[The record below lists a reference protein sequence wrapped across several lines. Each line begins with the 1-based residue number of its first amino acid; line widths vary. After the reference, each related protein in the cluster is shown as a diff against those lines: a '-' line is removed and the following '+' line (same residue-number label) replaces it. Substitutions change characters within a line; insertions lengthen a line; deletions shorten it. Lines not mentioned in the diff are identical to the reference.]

1 MEELGYALRLAR
13 ERRGLTQ
20 TQVMNLTGINNKTLS
35 GYENNIAEPDLQTLT
50 TLLRL
55 YRVSADR
62 LLHLPVSAQELPADE
77 VRLLTLYRAFPE
89 EQRQQAEK
97 GHRRELFPAD
107 LLDHRRRADKLPEI
121 PEQEGGAAAVT
132 DKSRTAQAGGVPENE
147 HRKEHQRRCC
157 QHIPQQGGAD
167 GAALPC
173 PEDDAAQLCCR
184 NAEGQRP
191 G

>member
-89 EQRQQAEK
+89 EQWQQLMLVLETLSRSAPKPKPAPKPRQ
-97 GHRRELFPAD
+97 P
-107 LLDHRRRADKLPEI
+107 
-121 PEQEGGAAAVT
+121 
-132 DKSRTAQAGGVPENE
+132 
-147 HRKEHQRRCC
+147 
-157 QHIPQQGGAD
+157 
-167 GAALPC
+167 
-173 PEDDAAQLCCR
+173 
-184 NAEGQRP
+184 
-191 G
+191 

>member
-62 LLHLPVSAQELPADE
+62 LLHLPS
-77 VRLLTLYRAFPE
+77 RLRSSPPM
-89 EQRQQAEK
+89 RS
-97 GHRRELFPAD
+97 G
-107 LLDHRRRADKLPEI
+107 
-121 PEQEGGAAAVT
+121 
-132 DKSRTAQAGGVPENE
+132 S
-147 HRKEHQRRCC
+147 
-157 QHIPQQGGAD
+157 
-167 GAALPC
+167 LPC
-173 PEDDAAQLCCR
+173 TVPF
-184 NAEGQRP
+184 QRSS
-191 G
+191 GSS

>member
-62 LLHLPVSAQELPADE
+62 LLHLPVSLRSSPPM
-77 VRLLTLYRAFPE
+77 RS
-89 EQRQQAEK
+89 
-97 GHRRELFPAD
+97 G
-107 LLDHRRRADKLPEI
+107 
-121 PEQEGGAAAVT
+121 
-132 DKSRTAQAGGVPENE
+132 S
-147 HRKEHQRRCC
+147 
-157 QHIPQQGGAD
+157 
-167 GAALPC
+167 LPC
-173 PEDDAAQLCCR
+173 TVPF
-184 NAEGQRP
+184 QRSS
-191 G
+191 GSS

>member
-62 LLHLPVSAQELPADE
+62 LLHLPADE

-89 EQRQQAEK
+89 EQRQQLMLVLET
-97 GHRRELFPAD
+97 L
-107 LLDHRRRADKLPEI
+107 
-121 PEQEGGAAAVT
+121 
-132 DKSRTAQAGGVPENE
+132 SRSAPKPRQP
-147 HRKEHQRRCC
+147 
-157 QHIPQQGGAD
+157 
-167 GAALPC
+167 
-173 PEDDAAQLCCR
+173 
-184 NAEGQRP
+184 
-191 G
+191 

>member
-77 VRLLTLYRAFPE
+77 VRLLTPVPCLSR
-89 EQRQQAEK
+89 
-97 GHRRELFPAD
+97 
-107 LLDHRRRADKLPEI
+107 
-121 PEQEGGAAAVT
+121 GAAAAA
-132 DKSRTAQAGGVPENE
+132 DAGAGDPV
-147 HRKEHQRRCC
+147 Q
-157 QHIPQQGGAD
+157 I
-167 GAALPC
+167 
-173 PEDDAAQLCCR
+173 
-184 NAEGQRP
+184 RP
-191 G
+191 

>member
-62 LLHLPVSAQELPADE
+62 LLHLPVSAQELPPT
-77 VRLLTLYRAFPE
+77 RS
-89 EQRQQAEK
+89 
-97 GHRRELFPAD
+97 G
-107 LLDHRRRADKLPEI
+107 
-121 PEQEGGAAAVT
+121 
-132 DKSRTAQAGGVPENE
+132 S
-147 HRKEHQRRCC
+147 
-157 QHIPQQGGAD
+157 
-167 GAALPC
+167 LPC
-173 PEDDAAQLCCR
+173 TAPF
-184 NAEGQRP
+184 QRSS
-191 G
+191 GSS

>member
-35 GYENNIAEPDLQTLT
+35 GYDLQTLT

-89 EQRQQAEK
+89 EQRQQLMLVLETLSRSAPK
-97 GHRRELFPAD
+97 PKPAPKP
-107 LLDHRRRADKLPEI
+107 RQP
-121 PEQEGGAAAVT
+121 
-132 DKSRTAQAGGVPENE
+132 
-147 HRKEHQRRCC
+147 
-157 QHIPQQGGAD
+157 
-167 GAALPC
+167 
-173 PEDDAAQLCCR
+173 
-184 NAEGQRP
+184 
-191 G
+191 

>member
-89 EQRQQAEK
+89 EQ
-97 GHRRELFPAD
+97 P
-107 LLDHRRRADKLPEI
+107 
-121 PEQEGGAAAVT
+121 AAADAGAGDPVQIPPLSPSPPLSPG
-132 DKSRTAQAGGVPENE
+132 SRDRNLGFSLEAEHPPEPWLRGV
-147 HRKEHQRRCC
+147 
-157 QHIPQQGGAD
+157 
-167 GAALPC
+167 
-173 PEDDAAQLCCR
+173 LCTIW
-184 NAEGQRP
+184 P
-191 G
+191 VPK

>member
-77 VRLLTLYRAFPE
+77 VRLLTLY
-89 EQRQQAEK
+89 
-97 GHRRELFPAD
+97 LS
-107 LLDHRRRADKLPEI
+107 LI
-121 PEQEGGAAAVT
+121 
-132 DKSRTAQAGGVPENE
+132 
-147 HRKEHQRRCC
+147 
-157 QHIPQQGGAD
+157 HI
-167 GAALPC
+167 
-173 PEDDAAQLCCR
+173 
-184 NAEGQRP
+184 
-191 G
+191 

>member
-55 YRVSADR
+55 
-62 LLHLPVSAQELPADE
+62 LHLPVSAQELPADE

-89 EQRQQAEK
+89 EQRQQLMLVLETLSRSAPK
-97 GHRRELFPAD
+97 PKPA
-107 LLDHRRRADKLPEI
+107 P
-121 PEQEGGAAAVT
+121 
-132 DKSRTAQAGGVPENE
+132 KSRQP
-147 HRKEHQRRCC
+147 
-157 QHIPQQGGAD
+157 
-167 GAALPC
+167 
-173 PEDDAAQLCCR
+173 
-184 NAEGQRP
+184 
-191 G
+191 

>member
-77 VRLLTLYRAFPE
+77 APHPVPCLSR
-89 EQRQQAEK
+89 
-97 GHRRELFPAD
+97 
-107 LLDHRRRADKLPEI
+107 
-121 PEQEGGAAAVT
+121 GAAAAA
-132 DKSRTAQAGGVPENE
+132 DAGAGDPV
-147 HRKEHQRRCC
+147 Q
-157 QHIPQQGGAD
+157 I
-167 GAALPC
+167 
-173 PEDDAAQLCCR
+173 
-184 NAEGQRP
+184 RP
-191 G
+191 